1 MSKIDNSSIAVKDV
15 QCILDGISDVIKV
28 FKPDHTVYFCNE
40 AGYNFY
46 KKSPNEVEKK
56 VCYKLLNK
64 DKPCKD
70 CCFAQVVKYKK
81 EIKLERYIPELNKIM
96 NTSYTPV
103 LDENNNTI
111 FKSSECRDQC
121 DAGII
126 TNKDTLIIITED
138 QVSLYFNKV

>member
-96 NTSYTPV
+96 NCLLYTSPSPRDLV
-103 LDENNNTI
+103 PSRMP
-111 FKSSECRDQC
+111 SS
-121 DAGII
+121 A
-126 TNKDTLIIITED
+126 
-138 QVSLYFNKV
+138 